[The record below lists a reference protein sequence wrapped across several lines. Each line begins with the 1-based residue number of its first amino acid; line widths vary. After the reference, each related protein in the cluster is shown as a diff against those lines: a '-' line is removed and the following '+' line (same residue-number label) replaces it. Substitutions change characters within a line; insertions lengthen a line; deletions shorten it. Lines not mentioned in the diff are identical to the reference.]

1 MKTETIRGLQ
11 SVQSL
16 KGLKEGE
23 NFLLITPQFDVAN
36 KVKLINFDKTGMDR
50 ELAYFQYAENPK
62 EAEPFCI
69 WQHELTNKVNILFP
83 YVF

>member
-1 MKTETIRGLQ
+1 MKTEKIRGLQ

-23 NFLLITPQFDVAN
+23 IFLMITPQFDVAN
-36 KVKLINFDKTGMDR
+36 KVKLIRFDTTGMNR
-50 ELAYFQYAENPK
+50 ELAYFQYADEPK
-62 EAEPFCI
+62 EPESFCI
-69 WQHELTNKVNILFP
+69 WEFDLTNKNNLLFP